1 MVPATPDRPGGNVQ
15 RCRTLD
21 PRREGCGGPD
31 IMGDGWIAAVRPQDG
46 RNPVK
51 TLSAQSAWSGIIGL
65 VLASGWLAGAA
76 HAQSDP
82 STLPRTLT
90 AVHCD
95 PQNADP
101 THWLALVQIVQAAE
115 ARHIKLSIHFTPQ
128 WIDMIEADANKLDT
142 LATWRAA
149 GHEIGGHHHTID
161 HDAAWDGYSNDPNA
175 PHSTRSP
182 GFLGDMA
189 AYADQ
194 LQRIAPPGGR
204 VVVVSAKD
212 RDMPPTIPYQTGG
225 NDNPTTD
232 DALSR
237 PTMKVFYGRVVWN
250 IKHAPLA
257 RGGGPNYEPDIEA
270 VYQTAGPDDVIG
282 VAFHPMNWLS
292 DRQPVLDWFDFLA
305 SQDPAGVRSKT
316 AYEILS
322 GMVIPGDAD
331 LDQDVD
337 LADLARVLVA
347 YGTCSGNGAY
357 DAGADIDADG
367 CVGLGDVSTLL
378 ENFGLALAGP

>member
-1 MVPATPDRPGGNVQ
+1 MTIPGTTGWCTSITACVLGLLTLPAWAQPDPN
-15 RCRTLD
+15 
-21 PRREGCGGPD
+21 
-31 IMGDGWIAAVRPQDG
+31 
-46 RNPVK
+46 
-51 TLSAQSAWSGIIGL
+51 
-65 VLASGWLAGAA
+65 
-76 HAQSDP
+76 
-82 STLPRTLT
+82 TLPRTLT
-90 AVHCD
+90 TVHCD

-101 THWLALVQIVQAAE
+101 QHWLALVHIVQAAE
-115 ARHIKLSIHFTPQ
+115 ARNIKLSIHFTPQ
-128 WIDMIEADANKLDT
+128 WIDMIVIDSSKLDA
-142 LATWRAA
+142 LDTWRAA

-175 PHSTRSP
+175 PSSTRSP

-194 LQRIAPPGGR
+194 LQRIAPAGGR

-250 IKHAPLA
+250 IRHAPLA

-270 VYQTAGPDDVIG
+270 VYLSAGPDDVIG

-292 DRQPVLDWFDFLA
+292 DPGPVLDWFDFLA

-316 AYEILS
+316 AEQIL
-322 GMVIPGDAD
+322 GPMVIPGDVD
-331 LDQDVD
+331 GDQDVD
-337 LADLARVLVA
+337 LTDLARLLVA
-347 YGTCSGNGAY
+347 FGACSG
-357 DAGADIDADG
+357 DALFDANADFDGDG
-367 CVGLGDVSTLL
+367 CIGLGDVSMLL
-378 ENFGLALAGP
+378 DDFGLMLAGP